1 MTQTIEDRAMNNR
14 ATERIETVDTD
25 YHPPL
30 GLRTRGTVVVVP
42 GRGESRAAY
51 RRLGSRIAADAYR
64 VRVVDPPSIDPADIS
79 SSLAALAAAVGDAV
93 DEAAADGLVRP
104 LVIVAAD
111 SGAATLAALLA
122 RGDRLSSWW
131 PDAVVLAGLPGR
143 AAATS
148 GAGWEDELEAR
159 TSCVVHRGVLAE
171 HAERGA
177 LDVPL
182 PEALLDAAYAGTLDL
197 PQLILVGDADPLA
210 DRPALARTA
219 ASLSQARL
227 SVVRGA
233 HHDVLNDQQHRSVAA
248 EIVTFLEALR
258 QDLVP
263 VIAVESSAW

>member
-1 MTQTIEDRAMNNR
+1 MTQT
-14 ATERIETVDTD
+14 TERIEQTDTD

-42 GRGESRAAY
+42 GRGETRAAY
-51 RRLGSRIAADAYR
+51 RRLGSRLAADAYR
-64 VRVVDPPSIDPADIS
+64 VRVVDPPSVDPADLP
-79 SSLAALAAAVGDAV
+79 SSLAVLAASLEGAV
-93 DEAAADGLVRP
+93 DGAASEEGLTRP

-131 PDAVVLAGLPGR
+131 PDAVVLAGLPGH
-143 AAATS
+143 AAATA
-148 GAGWEDELEAR
+148 GAGWEDELDVR
-159 TSCVVHRGVLAE
+159 TTCVVHRGVLAE
-171 HAERGA
+171 HASRGT
-177 LDVPL
+177 LDTPL
-182 PEALLDAAYAGTLDL
+182 PDALLDAAYASTLDL

-219 ASLSQARL
+219 SSLARARL

-258 QDLVP
+258 QELVP

>member
-1 MTQTIEDRAMNNR
+1 MTQT
-14 ATERIETVDTD
+14 TERIEQADTD
-25 YHPPL
+25 YHPPA

-42 GRGESRAAY
+42 GRGEARAAY
-51 RRLGSRIAADAYR
+51 RRFATRVAADAYR
-64 VRVVDPPSIDPADIS
+64 VQVVDPPSIDPDDLAAT
-79 SSLAALAAAVGDAV
+79 LAALASALGDAV
-93 DEAAADGLVRP
+93 ESAASLDGLARP
-104 LVIVAAD
+104 LVVVASD
-111 SGAATLAALLA
+111 SGAAAVAALLA

-143 AAATS
+143 AAVA
-148 GAGWEDELEAR
+148 AGSAWDDELEVR
-159 TSCVVHRGVLAE
+159 TSCAVHRGVLSE

-177 LDVPL
+177 LSTPL
-182 PEALLDAAYAGTLDL
+182 PDALLDAAYAGSLDL

-219 ASLSQARL
+219 AALSQARL

-248 EIVTFLEALR
+248 EVVTFLEALR
-258 QDLVP
+258 QELVP